1 MHANRIKLACLIS
14 VFLFS
19 SLLAVVEQSHARKF
33 KIAIGELDALGVGET
48 LAQIT
53 SELLR
58 TELFKTGYFEVTER
72 KQMEKIMK
80 EQEFQ
85 LSGAT
90 QEDIVKIGNLL
101 AVELIV
107 MGSISRLGKRLFIS
121 IRLVDVE
128 EARVRGAEKVDA
140 LGEEEIPEA
149 LEILAKN
156 ISKAI
161 PLRGKVVEFERDMDE
176 VIINLGR
183 LDQMEKGRKL
193 LVQRLGKLYKD
204 ESTGEIYGR
213 SRIEVAVVE
222 IRNVMGKSLS
232 SASILKEYKDIQVGD
247 IVVIWEGTAEEILK
261 PKPKAK
267 EIREERAEA
276 ERLERQRLEAEAERL
291 ERERLEAEAERL
303 ERERREAEGERLKRE
318 RRELERLKAEIER
331 EKLEV
336 ERKRLEAEKK
346 KLELAK
352 LPPEPKYTPPV
363 SKPKDVAHD
372 GTFIA
377 YASGVVRDTKTGLE
391 WIAGPDRNT
400 TWYTAKSWV
409 ESLSIDGGGWRM
421 PTREE
426 LKSLYQKGAGKRNM
440 TPLLKTTG
448 WFVWSG
454 ETYTYRSSPG
464 TSPSSPATNN
474 GSWPG
479 SPATP
484 TSSAG
489 PLRCVPVDD
498 LII

>member
-1 MHANRIKLACLIS
+1 MYANRIKLACLIS

-33 KIAIGELDALGVGET
+33 KIAIGELDALGVDET

-107 MGSISRLGKRLFIS
+107 MGSISALGKRLFIS

-128 EARVRGAEKVDA
+128 EARVRAAERVDA

-149 LEILAKN
+149 VETLAKN

-204 ESTGEIYGR
+204 ESTGEVYGR
-213 SRIEVAVVE
+213 SRIEVALVE

-247 IVVIWEGTAEEILK
+247 IVVIWEGTIEEI
-261 PKPKAK
+261 PKPKVE
-267 EIREERAEA
+267 EIPKKRAEE
-276 ERLERQRLEAEAERL
+276 ERLEQ
-291 ERERLEAEAERL
+291 
-303 ERERREAEGERLKRE
+303 E

-331 EKLEV
+331 KKLEA
-336 ERKRLEAEKK
+336 ERKRLEAEK
-346 KLELAK
+346 AK
-352 LPPEPKYTPPV
+352 PPPPTPK
-363 SKPKDVAHD
+363 KPK
-372 GTFIA
+372 
-377 YASGVVRDTKTGLE
+377 K
-391 WIAGPDRNT
+391 
-400 TWYTAKSWV
+400 
-409 ESLSIDGGGWRM
+409 
-421 PTREE
+421 
-426 LKSLYQKGAGKRNM
+426 KRLA
-440 TPLLKTTG
+440 PPPIS
-448 WFVWSG
+448 F
-454 ETYTYRSSPG
+454 
-464 TSPSSPATNN
+464 
-474 GSWPG
+474 
-479 SPATP
+479 
-484 TSSAG
+484 
-489 PLRCVPVDD
+489 
-498 LII
+498 

>member
-1 MHANRIKLACLIS
+1 MYANRIKLACLIS

-19 SLLAVVEQSHARKF
+19 SLLAVVEQAYARKF
-33 KIAIGELDALGVGET
+33 KIAIGELDALGVDET

-107 MGSISRLGKRLFIS
+107 MGSISALGKRLFIS

-128 EARVRGAEKVDA
+128 EARVRAAERVDA

-149 LEILAKN
+149 VETLAKN

-204 ESTGEIYGR
+204 ESTGEVYGR
-213 SRIEVAVVE
+213 SRIEVALVE

-247 IVVIWEGTAEEILK
+247 IVVIWEGTIEEI
-261 PKPKAK
+261 PKPKVE
-267 EIREERAEA
+267 EIPKKRAEE
-276 ERLERQRLEAEAERL
+276 ERLEQ
-291 ERERLEAEAERL
+291 
-303 ERERREAEGERLKRE
+303 E

-331 EKLEV
+331 KKLEA
-336 ERKRLEAEKK
+336 ERKRLEAEK
-346 KLELAK
+346 AK
-352 LPPEPKYTPPV
+352 PPPPTPK
-363 SKPKDVAHD
+363 KPK
-372 GTFIA
+372 
-377 YASGVVRDTKTGLE
+377 K
-391 WIAGPDRNT
+391 
-400 TWYTAKSWV
+400 
-409 ESLSIDGGGWRM
+409 
-421 PTREE
+421 
-426 LKSLYQKGAGKRNM
+426 KRLA
-440 TPLLKTTG
+440 PPPIS
-448 WFVWSG
+448 F
-454 ETYTYRSSPG
+454 
-464 TSPSSPATNN
+464 
-474 GSWPG
+474 
-479 SPATP
+479 
-484 TSSAG
+484 
-489 PLRCVPVDD
+489 
-498 LII
+498 